1 MSRKAQRAVQIGVTT
16 LVLAVAFGALFY
28 VSLREN
34 MQFYKYLDEVVAEPE
49 AWEGKPLQV
58 HGYVV
63 PGTIGKKRETLEYK
77 FDMQRNGKR
86 LTAYYTGN
94 TPDAFKDD
102 AEVVLTG
109 ELQSDGTFV
118 ATKMDAKC
126 PSKYEEAPIASTA
139 R

>member
-1 MSRKAQRAVQIGVTT
+1 MSHKAKKAVQIGATV
-16 LVLAVAFGALFY
+16 LVLVVAFGALFY
-28 VSLREN
+28 TSLAEN
-34 MQFYKYLDEVVAEPE
+34 MQYYKYLDEVMVEPE
-49 AWEGKPLQV
+49 TWVGQPLQV

-63 PGTIGKKRETLEYK
+63 PGTITRKRETLEYR

-86 LTAYYTGN
+86 LTAYYQGQ
-94 TPDAFKDD
+94 TPDAFKDE

-109 ELQSDGTFV
+109 ELRSDGTFH
-118 ATKMDAKC
+118 ATEMDAKC